1 MDSEYQSALKIQK
14 KFDIWLSYVTN
25 PAKGTNLTSRHPSE
39 FVNVKDRL
47 ILNKHFDNQLSAYQV
62 GMLTLTTQ
70 PLRFY
75 YRLNTMSATV
85 ERLKTLADLVSKF
98 HAVVDTCMVAFIVED
113 MFQLL
118 PGQVG
123 EELLQLTDAQ
133 LGALPA
139 SLFRDSGLDLEIIFS
154 SV

>member
-1 MDSEYQSALKIQK
+1 
-14 KFDIWLSYVTN
+14 
-25 PAKGTNLTSRHPSE
+25 
-39 FVNVKDRL
+39 
-47 ILNKHFDNQLSAYQV
+47 
-62 GMLTLTTQ
+62 
-70 PLRFY
+70 
-75 YRLNTMSATV
+75 MSATV